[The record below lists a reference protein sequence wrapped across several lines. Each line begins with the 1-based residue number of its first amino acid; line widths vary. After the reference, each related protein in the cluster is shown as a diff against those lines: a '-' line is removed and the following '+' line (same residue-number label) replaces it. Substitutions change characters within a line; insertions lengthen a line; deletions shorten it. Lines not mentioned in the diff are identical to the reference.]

1 MSDSTVV
8 PHTEGIKYTGS
19 KLRLLPYILGE
30 VSGLGVK
37 DVLDAFSGTTRVSQ
51 AFSQAGYDVTAND
64 ISEWS
69 EVLGNCYLKS
79 NGPDS
84 YYLEIIDMLNA
95 LDGYDGWF
103 TENYGS
109 DSPDGKRPFRIH
121 NTRKLDA
128 IRDKIDSLG
137 LEWVDKCVIL
147 TSLILALDAV
157 DNTMEIG
164 RTSCRERV

>member
-1 MSDSTVV
+1 MSGRMSDSTVV

-69 EVLGNCYLKS
+69 EVLS
-79 NGPDS
+79 HQPS
-84 YYLEIIDMLNA
+84 AEPHQ
-95 LDGYDGWF
+95 
-103 TENYGS
+103 S
-109 DSPDGKRPFRIH
+109 
-121 NTRKLDA
+121 
-128 IRDKIDSLG
+128 
-137 LEWVDKCVIL
+137 
-147 TSLILALDAV
+147 
-157 DNTMEIG
+157 
-164 RTSCRERV
+164 